1 MPIPAIFYA
10 RSAFQALP
18 AVAAL
23 RHRRDLPIPR
33 RWIVAWG
40 LAGLVFD
47 GISLSYALRQQNN
60 HWLSYI
66 SAPSLVVIVLIALS
80 FWNPTLFGRRILRL
94 SALAYVVT
102 VVPLVALVE
111 STSTFSLLRQPIESL
126 LVVAAS
132 LGTLLVLIRQEQGSL
147 LQRDWFWI
155 CTGLALRYGG
165 AVALDPLARLLIGD
179 SQQVVLSALKVKAV
193 VDMAAYLLIARGV
206 WCPVL
211 PQPSSGPSSPVSLPS
226 RSPSPPSAQPW

>member
-1 MPIPAIFYA
+1 MPISPVFYASSASQVLPAIT
-10 RSAFQALP
+10 
-18 AVAAL
+18 AL
-23 RHRRDLPIPR
+23 RHGRNLPPAR

-40 LAGLVFD
+40 LAGLLVD
-47 GISLSYALRQQNN
+47 GVQLYLSRRGQNN
-60 HWLSYI
+60 HWLSYVG
-66 SAPSLVVIVLIALS
+66 APVLAFTALMALS
-80 FWNPTLFGRRILRL
+80 SWHEAPGLRRLLRGAAYLFV
-94 SALAYVVT
+94 LAVV
-102 VVPLVALVE
+102 VLVAFVE
-111 STSTFSLLRQPIESL
+111 RVSTFSLLRGPIESL
-126 LVVAAS
+126 LIVAAS

-226 RSPSPPSAQPW
+226 RLSSPPSAQPW

>member
-1 MPIPAIFYA
+1 LPIPAVFYA
-10 RSAFQALP
+10 RSAFQVLP
-18 AVAAL
+18 AIAAL
-23 RHRRDLPIPR
+23 RHRRHLPPPR
-33 RWIVAWG
+33 RWIVGWG

-66 SAPSLVVIVLIALS
+66 SAPSLVVIVLVALS
-80 FWNPTLFGRRILRL
+80 LWNPTSSGRRLLRI
-94 SALAYVVT
+94 SALAYVAT
-102 VVPLVALVE
+102 VLMLVVLVE

-126 LVVAAS
+126 LIVAAS
-132 LGTLLVLIRQEQGSL
+132 LGTLLVLVRQEQGSL
-147 LQRDWFWI
+147 FQRDWFWI

-179 SQQVVLSALKVKAV
+179 SESVVLSALKVKAV

-226 RSPSPPSAQPW
+226 RLSSPPSAQPW

>member
-1 MPIPAIFYA
+1 MPIPPIFFVS
-10 RSAFQALP
+10 SASQALP
-18 AVAAL
+18 ALAAL
-23 RHRRDLPIPR
+23 RHGRTLPPAR

-40 LAGLVFD
+40 LAGLLID
-47 GISLSYALRQQNN
+47 GVQLFLGRRGQNN

-66 SAPSLVVIVLIALS
+66 GAPVLAFAALMALS
-80 FWNPTLFGRRILRL
+80 SWHQSPALRRMLRGAGYLFV
-94 SALAYVVT
+94 LAVVG
-102 VVPLVALVE
+102 LVAFVE
-111 STSTFSLLRQPIESL
+111 RVSTFSLLRGPIESL
-126 LVVAAS
+126 LIVAAS
-132 LGTLLVLIRQEQGSL
+132 LGTLLLLVRQEQGSL

-155 CTGLALRYGG
+155 CSGLALRYGA

-193 VDMAAYLLIARGV
+193 VDLAAYLLIARGV

-226 RSPSPPSAQPW
+226 RLSSPPSAQPW

>member
-18 AVAAL
+18 AIAAL
-23 RHRRDLPIPR
+23 RHRQHLPSAR
-33 RWIVAWG
+33 RWIVGWG
-40 LAGLVFD
+40 LAGLAFD
-47 GISLSYALRQQNN
+47 GVALTYALRQQNN

-66 SAPSLVVIVLIALS
+66 SAPSLVVIALVALS
-80 FWNPTLFGRRILRL
+80 LWNPTTFGRLALRI
-94 SALAYVVT
+94 SALAYIGIVAL
-102 VVPLVALVE
+102 LVAMVE
-111 STSTFSLLRQPIESL
+111 STSTFSLLRQPVESL
-126 LVVAAS
+126 LIVVAS
-132 LGTLLVLIRQEQGSL
+132 LGTLLVLVRQEQGSL

-155 CTGLALRYGG
+155 CTGLALRYGA

-179 SQQVVLSALKVKAV
+179 SRQVVLSALKVKAV
-193 VDMAAYLLIARGV
+193 VDMTAYLLIARGV

-226 RSPSPPSAQPW
+226 LLSSPPSAQPW

>member
-1 MPIPAIFYA
+1 MAIPPVFYA
-10 RSAFQALP
+10 SWASQALP
-18 AVAAL
+18 AIAAL
-23 RHRRDLPIPR
+23 RHRRSLPLAR
-33 RWIVAWG
+33 RWIVAWS
-40 LAGLVFD
+40 LAGLAFD
-47 GISLSYALRQQNN
+47 AVGLYFALRRQNN

-66 SAPSLVVIVLIALS
+66 SAPTMAVTVLMALSCLQPGLLGRRLLRLIAVSFVGAVIVLV
-80 FWNPTLFGRRILRL
+80 LF
-94 SALAYVVT
+94 
-102 VVPLVALVE
+102 VE
-111 STSTFSLLRQPIESL
+111 SVSTFSLLRGPIESL
-126 LVVAAS
+126 LIVAAS

-226 RSPSPPSAQPW
+226 RLSSPPSAQPW

>member
-1 MPIPAIFYA
+1 MAIPPIFYVSWASQAFPAIA
-10 RSAFQALP
+10 AVRHGRNLP
-18 AVAAL
+18 MA
-23 RHRRDLPIPR
+23 R

-47 GISLSYALRQQNN
+47 AASLLLALRRQNN

-66 SAPSLVVIVLIALS
+66 SAPTMAVTALIALS
-80 FWNPTLFGRRILRL
+80 RLQPGQLGRRLLR
-94 SALAYVVT
+94 
-102 VVPLVALVE
+102 LVALSFVAAVIVLVVFVE
-111 STSTFSLLRQPIESL
+111 SVSTFSLLRGPIESL
-126 LVVAAS
+126 LIVAAS
-132 LGTLLVLIRQEQGSL
+132 LGTLLLLVRQEQGSL

-155 CTGLALRYGG
+155 CIGLALRYGG
-165 AVALDPLARLLIGD
+165 AVAIDPIARLLIGD
-179 SQQVVLSALKVKAV
+179 PQPVVLSALTVKAV

-226 RSPSPPSAQPW
+226 RLSSPPSAQPW

>member
-1 MPIPAIFYA
+1 M
-10 RSAFQALP
+10 
-18 AVAAL
+18 
-23 RHRRDLPIPR
+23 
-33 RWIVAWG
+33 AWS
-40 LAGLVFD
+40 LAGLAFD
-47 GISLSYALRQQNN
+47 AVGLYFALRRQNN

-66 SAPSLVVIVLIALS
+66 SAPTMAVTVLMALSCLQPGLLGRRLLRLIAVSFVGAVIVLV
-80 FWNPTLFGRRILRL
+80 LF
-94 SALAYVVT
+94 
-102 VVPLVALVE
+102 VE
-111 STSTFSLLRQPIESL
+111 SVSTFSLLRGPIESL
-126 LVVAAS
+126 LIVAAS

-226 RSPSPPSAQPW
+226 RLSSPPSAQPW

>member
-1 MPIPAIFYA
+1 MAIPPFIFIA
-10 RSAFQALP
+10 SGSQALP
-18 AVAAL
+18 AIAAL
-23 RHRRDLPIPR
+23 RHGRNLPTAR

-40 LAGLVFD
+40 LAGLLID
-47 GISLSYALRQQNN
+47 GLQLYLSRRGQNN
-60 HWLSYI
+60 HWLSYVG
-66 SAPSLVVIVLIALS
+66 APVLALTALMALS
-80 FWNPTLFGRRILRL
+80 SWHESPGLRRTLRG
-94 SALAYVVT
+94 AAYLFVFAVV
-102 VVPLVALVE
+102 VLVAFVE
-111 STSTFSLLRQPIESL
+111 SVSTFSLLRGPIESL
-126 LVVAAS
+126 LIVAAS

-179 SQQVVLSALKVKAV
+179 SQPVVLSALKVKAV

-226 RSPSPPSAQPW
+226 RLSSPPSAQPW

>member
-1 MPIPAIFYA
+1 MPISPLVYLSSASQAAPAIA
-10 RSAFQALP
+10 GIRHGRSLP
-18 AVAAL
+18 TA
-23 RHRRDLPIPR
+23 R

-40 LAGLVFD
+40 LAGLAFD
-47 GISLSYALRQQNN
+47 AIGLSYALRGVNN
-60 HWLSYI
+60 HWLAYI
-66 SAPSLVVIVLIALS
+66 SAPSQTVIALIALS
-80 FWNPTLFGRRILRL
+80 HWHQTRAARSLLRFT
-94 SALAYVVT
+94 ALAFIGAVML
-102 VVPLVALVE
+102 LVGFVE
-111 STSTFSLLRQPIESL
+111 TTTTFSLIRRPMESL
-126 LVVAAS
+126 LLVLAS

-226 RSPSPPSAQPW
+226 RLSSPPSAQPW

>member
-1 MPIPAIFYA
+1 MA
-10 RSAFQALP
+10 
-18 AVAAL
+18 
-23 RHRRDLPIPR
+23 R

-40 LAGLVFD
+40 IAGLAFD
-47 GISLSYALRQQNN
+47 ALSLYLALRRQNN

-66 SAPSLVVIVLIALS
+66 SAPTMAATALMALSCFQPSPLGQRVLRMIALA
-80 FWNPTLFGRRILRL
+80 FVI
-94 SALAYVVT
+94 AVV
-102 VVPLVALVE
+102 VMVAFIE
-111 STSTFSLLRQPIESL
+111 SVTTFSLLRGPIESL
-126 LVVAAS
+126 LIVAAS
-132 LGTLLVLIRQEQGSL
+132 LGTLLLLVRQEQGSL

-179 SQQVVLSALKVKAV
+179 SKQVVLSALKVKAV

-226 RSPSPPSAQPW
+226 RLSSPPSAQPW

>member
-1 MPIPAIFYA
+1 MPISPVFYA
-10 RSAFQALP
+10 SWGAQALP
-18 AVAAL
+18 GLAAL
-23 RHRRDLPIPR
+23 RHGRNLPPAR

-40 LAGLVFD
+40 LAGLLID
-47 GISLSYALRQQNN
+47 AIGLYYSRRGWNN
-60 HWLSYI
+60 HWLSYVA
-66 SAPSLVVIVLIALS
+66 APVLGFTALMTLSGWHESPALRRALRGAAVLLVFA
-80 FWNPTLFGRRILRL
+80 
-94 SALAYVVT
+94 VV
-102 VVPLVALVE
+102 VLVAFVE
-111 STSTFSLLRQPIESL
+111 SLSTFSLLRGPIESL
-126 LVVAAS
+126 LIVAAS
-132 LGTLLVLIRQEQGSL
+132 LGTLLVLVRQEQGSL

-226 RSPSPPSAQPW
+226 RLSSPPSAQPW

>member
-1 MPIPAIFYA
+1 L
-10 RSAFQALP
+10 AFI
-18 AVAAL
+18 AV
-23 RHRRDLPIPR
+23 
-33 RWIVAWG
+33 VVV
-40 LAGLVFD
+40 LVGF
-47 GISLSYALRQQNN
+47 
-60 HWLSYI
+60 
-66 SAPSLVVIVLIALS
+66 
-80 FWNPTLFGRRILRL
+80 
-94 SALAYVVT
+94 
-102 VVPLVALVE
+102 VE
-111 STSTFSLLRQPIESL
+111 NTTTFSLIRRPMESL
-126 LVVAAS
+126 LLILAS
-132 LGTLLVLIRQEQGSL
+132 LGTLLVLVRQEQGSL

-226 RSPSPPSAQPW
+226 RLSSPPSAQPW

>member
-1 MPIPAIFYA
+1 MPIHPVFFA
-10 RSAFQALP
+10 SAGSQALP
-18 AVAAL
+18 AIAAL
-23 RHRRDLPIPR
+23 RHGRNLPPAR

-40 LAGLVFD
+40 LAGLLID
-47 GISLSYALRQQNN
+47 GAGLYLALRRQNN
-60 HWLSYI
+60 HWLSYVG
-66 SAPSLVVIVLIALS
+66 APVLTFTALMALS
-80 FWNPTLFGRRILRL
+80 SWHQAPALRRTLRGAAYLFV
-94 SALAYVVT
+94 LAVLV
-102 VVPLVALVE
+102 LVAFVE
-111 STSTFSLLRQPIESL
+111 SVSTFSLLRGPVESL
-126 LVVAAS
+126 LIVAAS
-132 LGTLLVLIRQEQGSL
+132 LGTLLVLVRQEQGSL

-179 SQQVVLSALKVKAV
+179 SEAVVLSALKVKAV

-226 RSPSPPSAQPW
+226 RLSSPPSAQPW